1 MPYGP
6 YVFYGLPGLILEVSD
21 DQENYHFSFIQNKN
35 YNTELNSF
43 EIIKKLLAHDKMDIK
58 EKDWAK
64 IQLNYYKN
72 PIPEYFAGDAMM
84 MKDSGEKYTQNDYRE
99 VEKNVQKQ
107 IKILNNPIELSE
119 KVEYK

>member
-1 MPYGP
+1 M
-6 YVFYGLPGLILEVSD
+6 
-21 DQENYHFSFIQNKN
+21 
-35 YNTELNSF
+35 NSF